1 MDKHG
6 YKISLSEEEIALLEK
21 IIEEDSYPPKTI
33 MRAKVLLACH
43 EKGNG
48 QGVMLYEIAQSLGIS
63 RTTVQNV
70 RADFKEGGFEYV
82 LYNKKGYSS
91 DSKTQRQLDRLMG
104 YVAEM
109 VKEDPPEGTKRWS
122 VRLLCSECEKRGY
135 AEHVAVG
142 KMFRL
147 MKKYNITP

>member
-1 MDKHG
+1 MDKKG

-21 IIEEDSYPPKTI
+21 IIKEENLPAKTI

-91 DSKTQRQLDRLMG
+91 DSKTQRQLDGLMER
-104 YVAEM
+104 VTEM
-109 VKEDPPEGTKRWS
+109 IREDPPEGTKRWS
-122 VRLLCSECEKRGY
+122 VRLLCSECEKRY

-147 MKKYNITP
+147 LKKYNVTL